1 MSSLTPRTGGTAA
14 PTDGDN
20 RYKSVQDKLKKLGK
34 AMDTADAELQALLR
48 GMRTNAQ
55 RAEELTVAIANAEL
69 DVKFVAMTHEVSVAL
84 GGAAA
89 EVHKL
94 QQAAEEVSGMAHAAR
109 RRHARLYQAL
119 DDIRSTR
126 KERTPKP
133 GFFAH

>member
-1 MSSLTPRTGGTAA
+1 MSSLTPRTSGVAA

-20 RYKSVQDKLKKLGK
+20 RYKAVQDKLKTLSK
-34 AMDTADAELQALLR
+34 AMDTAGPELEALLR
-48 GMRTNAQ
+48 SMRTNAH
-55 RAEELTVAIANAEL
+55 RAENLAVAIANAEL
-69 DVKFVAMTHEVSVAL
+69 DVKFIEMTNQVSVAL

-89 EVHKL
+89 GVQKL

-119 DDIRSTR
+119 DDIRSSR
-126 KERTPKP
+126 RERTPKP